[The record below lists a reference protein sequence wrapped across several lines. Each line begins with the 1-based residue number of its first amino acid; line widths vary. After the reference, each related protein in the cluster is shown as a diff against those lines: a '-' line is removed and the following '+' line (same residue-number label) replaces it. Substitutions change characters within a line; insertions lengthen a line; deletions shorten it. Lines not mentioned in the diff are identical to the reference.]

1 MTRTD
6 RLNLSLLRLA
16 LGARRPKP
24 ARRMAAAVVVSML
37 AVGSLGGCSF
47 GDDGQGP
54 GERPAGPSS
63 APPSE
68 TPGDVVRS
76 ERLEG
81 AAEGITAWR
90 VLYRSTDLDGNDI
103 VVSGL
108 VAAPDEPSP
117 PGGRTV
123 VSWGHPTTGAAER
136 CGPSLSAEPLS
147 TIAGLEE
154 LVRAGYVVVATD
166 YAGMGAPGPDSY
178 LVGETEG
185 RNVLDAARAAREL
198 DIGASDRVA
207 LWGYSQGGH
216 AVLFAAQQA
225 EPYAPELEVQAVAV
239 AAPAI
244 DLAALLD
251 TAVADPSG
259 LRLAAYTLDS
269 YASVYAASPSP
280 ELQTILTSD
289 AAAAVP
295 RLAELCAFDQDT
307 ELDELSR
314 TLVGRFLAA
323 DPRSTEPWAGLIAEN
338 TPGTAEFDAP
348 LFVAQGAADTLI
360 RPELTQAF
368 VDLQRGLGTDV
379 TSEVIGDT
387 DHGLIPYRAL
397 PSLLPWLEST
407 APAVPA
413 G

>member
-1 MTRTD
+1 MTRTI
-6 RLNLSLLRLA
+6 RLNLSLLRPA
-16 LGARRPKP
+16 VGARRAEA
-24 ARRMAAAVVVSML
+24 ARRVAAAVVISML
-37 AVGSLGGCSF
+37 AVGSLGGCTF
-47 GDDGQGP
+47 GDDEQG
-54 GERPAGPSS
+54 PAGPSS
-63 APPSE
+63 PPSSE
-68 TPGDVVRS
+68 RPGDLVHS

-81 AAEGITAWR
+81 AAEGIAAWR

-136 CGPSLSAEPLS
+136 CGPSISAEPLS

-154 LVRAGYVVVATD
+154 LVRAGYVVAATD

-185 RNVLDAARAAREL
+185 RNVLDAARATREL

-239 AAPAI
+239 AAPAV

-251 TAVADPSG
+251 AAVADPSG

-269 YASVYAASPSP
+269 YASVYAASPAP
-280 ELQTILTSD
+280 DLQAILTPD

-307 ELDELSR
+307 ELDDLSR

-323 DPRSTEPWAGLIAEN
+323 DPRSTEPWAGLIAAN
-338 TPGTAEFDAP
+338 TPGGAEFDAP
-348 LFVAQGAADTLI
+348 LFVAQGATDTLI

-368 VDLQRGLGTDV
+368 VDRQRGLGTDV
-379 TSEVIGDT
+379 TSEVIDDT

-397 PSLLPWLEST
+397 PSLLSWLEST

-413 G
+413 R